1 MASYSSNHV
10 GASSSHVFRRGY
22 VFFPTD
28 LELLGH
34 FLLLKTQN
42 PSLQFDEIHDPGNIY
57 ECVPDTLTVMNIYW
71 VLGLYARKRSKEW
84 YFFSKRIKKYAK
96 GLRPSRSVED
106 KRGCWKATGGEQKLK
121 GKNGELL
128 GKRQTLTYYEGKDC
142 KTNWIMQEFI
152 LHTDDKK
159 FDDYALYKI
168 YKKNTKTTATVTSI
182 PNPDQ
187 LQLNHSVG
195 GEELGIE
202 LMINEES
209 RKCNILPATPVL
221 PCNNQNAM
229 GIIMSNDSLPL
240 QLPYNFPFSS
250 FDDYALYKIY
260 KKNTKTTATVTSI
273 SNLHQLQNNLNHS
286 VGGEELGMK
295 LMINEESRKCNV
307 LPATPYSTI
316 SHGAMLHDNREF
328 GAIHSMDAGVTSI
341 TTTKNNNNININ
353 PPGQF
358 HDNYYSYSPS
368 LLSSSSFDALA
379 LVPTITNHEEY
390 RDNNMYCISN
400 NLSSRSLSPL
410 EKAMEPFMNNQE
422 IDYKINNLL
431 ILSSS
436 SVSVGPPPEKRGAGM
451 NQKIVGNNINNLQ
464 NIQLPYYCTSGDED
478 MPSSSSLM

>member
-10 GASSSHVFRRGY
+10 GGSSSHVFRRGY
-22 VFFPTD
+22 VFVPTD

-42 PSLQFDEIHDPGNIY
+42 PSLQFDEIHDP
-57 ECVPDTLTVMNIYW
+57 
-71 VLGLYARKRSKEW
+71 GLYARKRSKEW

-195 GEELGIE
+195 GERLGME

-209 RKCNILPATPVL
+209 RKCNVLPATPVL
-221 PCNNQNAM
+221 LCNNQNAM

-240 QLPYNFPFSS
+240 QLPYNFPLSS
-250 FDDYALYKIY
+250 VS
-260 KKNTKTTATVTSI
+260 TQ
-273 SNLHQLQNNLNHS
+273 QL
-286 VGGEELGMK
+286 
-295 LMINEESRKCNV
+295 
-307 LPATPYSTI
+307 
-316 SHGAMLHDNREF
+316 AMEPCFTDNPEF
-328 GAIHSMDAGVTSI
+328 GAIRTMDARSNLYYNNN
-341 TTTKNNNNININ
+341 NNNNININ

-358 HDNYYSYSPS
+358 HDNYYS
-368 LLSSSSFDALA
+368 
-379 LVPTITNHEEY
+379 
-390 RDNNMYCISN
+390 
-400 NLSSRSLSPL
+400 
-410 EKAMEPFMNNQE
+410 
-422 IDYKINNLL
+422 
-431 ILSSS
+431 
-436 SVSVGPPPEKRGAGM
+436 
-451 NQKIVGNNINNLQ
+451 
-464 NIQLPYYCTSGDED
+464 
-478 MPSSSSLM
+478 